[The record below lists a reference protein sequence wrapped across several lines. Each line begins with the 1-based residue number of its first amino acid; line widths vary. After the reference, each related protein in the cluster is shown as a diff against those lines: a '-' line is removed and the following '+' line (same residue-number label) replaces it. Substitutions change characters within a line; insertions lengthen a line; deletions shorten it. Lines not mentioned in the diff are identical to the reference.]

1 MNRIRIKLERN
12 QSPGAKMGI
21 VWSALRSRNESWSS
35 MQRREKK
42 KEKNSFSEER
52 SVLRD
57 SLTAPTLLEMFGK
70 SK

>member
-12 QSPGAKMGI
+12 QSSGAEMGI

-35 MQRREKK
+35 MQRIEKK
-42 KEKNSFSEER
+42 KKKTLLCEER

-57 SLTAPTLLEMFGK
+57 SLTAPSLLAMSGK
-70 SK
+70 